1 MITLQNEIEGFVVAN
16 DKVCRATT
24 VGITSDNEMVVIL
37 DNGIDLRVRN
47 VKDGY
52 VFRDKFHA
60 QLALNNSL
68 SDRVL
73 IEQHAARQAAA
84 SVAQDN
90 QLDAGRVC

>member
-52 VFRDKFHA
+52 VFRDKAFA
-60 QLALNNSL
+60 QVTLNNSL

-73 IEQHAARQAAA
+73 CEAFDARQAARQAL
-84 SVAQDN
+84 VD
-90 QLDAGRVC
+90 GRVC